1 MGCIRYLLLKCSST
15 NGPKA
20 VLNTCQPKIGR
31 AYQDK
36 SSECNPCLWWTDTNE
51 LFSSSSVRIEIS
63 RTICL
68 TKAFQ
73 GLYTYI
79 TCGTGFQMA
88 FWGLPT
94 VSVWFS
100 REDSGKYPSNF
111 FLFFLC
117 MKYLKSR
124 YWVECCP
131 INPKIVIRYTHVAN
145 LPSMCAI
152 HLLYI
157 PTKSFLPWKPEQTT
171 K

>member
-1 MGCIRYLLLKCSST
+1 MGCIRYLLLKCSSI

-20 VLNTCQPKIGR
+20 VLNICQPKIGG

-36 SSECNPCLWWTDTNE
+36 SSECNPCLYWTDTNE

-94 VSVWFS
+94 VSVCYAEG
-100 REDSGKYPSNF
+100 R
-111 FLFFLC
+111 
-117 MKYLKSR
+117 
-124 YWVECCP
+124 
-131 INPKIVIRYTHVAN
+131 
-145 LPSMCAI
+145 
-152 HLLYI
+152 
-157 PTKSFLPWKPEQTT
+157 
-171 K
+171 

>member
-1 MGCIRYLLLKCSST
+1 MGCIRYLLLKCSSI

-36 SSECNPCLWWTDTNE
+36 SSECNPCLQWTDTNE
-51 LFSSSSVRIEIS
+51 LFSSSSVRIEFS

-94 VSVWFS
+94 VSVWFA
-100 REDSGKYPSNF
+100 REDSGKYASNSFSFLSLHEIFKKQILGGMLSYKLKACNLVHSCANPS
-111 FLFFLC
+111 
-117 MKYLKSR
+117 S
-124 YWVECCP
+124 V
-131 INPKIVIRYTHVAN
+131 
-145 LPSMCAI
+145 CAI

-157 PTKSFLPWKPEQTT
+157 PTKSFLP
-171 K
+171 